1 MLDFDFTFRGSVF
14 FGRGKRNILNQI
26 IAKENFNTACIVID
40 HALVN
45 VQIFNDFLFH
55 VCTTIDKKITSEKR
69 KRNQDK
75 YIIMRQNLIN
85 YLIANERKVTSKLY
99 R

>member
-1 MLDFDFTFRGSVF
+1 MINIDSLIQSFEPKS
-14 FGRGKRNILNQI
+14 RNR
-26 IAKENFNTACIVID
+26 K
-40 HALVN
+40 
-45 VQIFNDFLFH
+45 QIFNDFLFH
-55 VCTTIDKKITSEKR
+55 VFTTIDKKITSEKR

>member
-1 MLDFDFTFRGSVF
+1 MKITIQQLIRSFEPKS
-14 FGRGKRNILNQI
+14 RNR
-26 IAKENFNTACIVID
+26 K
-40 HALVN
+40 
-45 VQIFNDFLFH
+45 QIFNDFLYH
-55 VCTTIDKKITSEKR
+55 VFTTIERVIVSEKR
-69 KRNQDK
+69 KRKQDK

>member
-1 MLDFDFTFRGSVF
+1 MKKTIEQLIKSFEPKSMNR
-14 FGRGKRNILNQI
+14 K
-26 IAKENFNTACIVID
+26 
-40 HALVN
+40 
-45 VQIFNDFLFH
+45 QIFNDFLYHCF
-55 VCTTIDKKITSEKR
+55 TTIDQVITLEKR

-85 YLIANERKVTSKLY
+85 YLIVNERNITSKLC

>member
-1 MLDFDFTFRGSVF
+1 MKKTIEQLIKSFEPKSMNR
-14 FGRGKRNILNQI
+14 K
-26 IAKENFNTACIVID
+26 
-40 HALVN
+40 
-45 VQIFNDFLFH
+45 QIFNDFLYH
-55 VCTTIDKKITSEKR
+55 VFTTIERVIVSEKR
-69 KRNQDK
+69 KRKQDK

>member
-1 MLDFDFTFRGSVF
+1 VINIDSLIQSFEPKS
-14 FGRGKRNILNQI
+14 RNR
-26 IAKENFNTACIVID
+26 K
-40 HALVN
+40 
-45 VQIFNDFLFH
+45 QIFNDFLFH
-55 VCTTIDKKITSEKR
+55 VFTTIDKKITSEKR

>member
-1 MLDFDFTFRGSVF
+1 MKKTIEQLIKSFEPKSMNR
-14 FGRGKRNILNQI
+14 K
-26 IAKENFNTACIVID
+26 
-40 HALVN
+40 
-45 VQIFNDFLFH
+45 QIFNEFLYHCF
-55 VCTTIDKKITSEKR
+55 TTIDQVITLEKR

>member
-1 MLDFDFTFRGSVF
+1 MINIDSLIRSFEPKS
-14 FGRGKRNILNQI
+14 RNR
-26 IAKENFNTACIVID
+26 K
-40 HALVN
+40 
-45 VQIFNDFLFH
+45 QIFNDFLFH
-55 VCTTIDKKITSEKR
+55 VFTTIDKKITSEKR

-99 R
+99 K